1 MSAVAPTIRRGS
13 SSVSQADGRA
23 EPTRP
28 TIPFLP
34 GVEGL
39 RGLALLAVL
48 LYHNGFS
55 WAQGGFLGVS
65 TFFTLSG
72 FLITLLLIW
81 EFSTTNRIS
90 LRGFWSRRYRRLMP
104 GLAGCAW
111 PGVVLVFRSHRR
123 PPPARWPACEAT

>member
-1 MSAVAPTIRRGS
+1 M
-13 SSVSQADGRA
+13 
-23 EPTRP
+23 
-28 TIPFLP
+28 
-34 GVEGL
+34 EGL

-90 LRGFWSRRYRRLMP
+90 LRGFWGRRYRRLMP
-104 GLAGCAW
+104 ASLLCLAGVSSSAPRW
-111 PGVVLVFRSHRR
+111 PRR
-123 PPPARWPACEAT
+123 DRWPACVAT